1 MSDHPLQA
9 VPVWMLSLRV
19 FCGRRCGNYRACGL
33 VFNHEETIGQHIPN
47 QVGERRGFIECSS
60 ESLRVRLPVLK
71 LDLAQHVPGSWLW
84 HLWHGVAAPDHL
96 QLRSESTSAASARCL
111 APRLAS
117 RTRVTQIGA
126 TPSRSIRALSS
137 RKVSGSGFEAGRR
150 GNAWVNTPRWRKIS
164 LATQ

>member
-19 FCGRRCGNYRACGL
+19 SCGRRCGNYRACGV

-47 QVGERRGFIECSS
+47 QIGERRGFIECSS
-60 ESLRVRLPVLK
+60 ERLRVRLPVLE
-71 LDLAQHVPGSWLW
+71 LDLAQPVPGSWLW
-84 HLWHGVAAPDHL
+84 HRWYGVASPNHL
-96 QLRSESTSAASARCL
+96 QLRSESTSAASARRL

-126 TPSRSIRALSS
+126 TPSRSIRASSS
-137 RKVSGSGFEAGRR
+137 RKVSGSGFAAGRR
-150 GNAWVNTPRWRKIS
+150 GNACVNTPRRRRIS
-164 LATQ
+164 LAIQ